1 MAWLHYGYLQQGN
14 YDQAAVLL
22 KEMMGYHKD
31 GTASNSYTIVMQ
43 NEQRIESGEWLAGV
57 EPIDVNY
64 SDLGLAGKSQ
74 KHFLASL
81 IAFDNNNAT
90 IIEEEIETMHM
101 HLEIARPLVGD
112 DGIAVCVAGPTRFAP
127 NQGQITKTN
136 VVIHQMEALIAM
148 LNNDDKAVEMHLKEA
163 AKLEASEG
171 YDSGPPFIAYPS
183 FEQYGEW
190 LLTKDRAAEALVQFD
205 QSLENRTN
213 RAKALRG
220 KIKALTMLARGDEAE
235 EVQKTLDVFWQQEMM
250 AMN

>member
-1 MAWLHYGYLQQGN
+1 
-14 YDQAAVLL
+14 
-22 KEMMGYHKD
+22 MMSYHKD

-43 NEQRIESGEWLAGV
+43 NEQRIESGEWLEGV
-57 EPIDVNY
+57 EPIDVDY
-64 SDLGLAGKSQ
+64 SNLGLAGKSQ

-81 IAFDNNNAT
+81 MAFDNNNAT
-90 IIEEEIETMHM
+90 MIEEEIEAMHM

-112 DGIAVCVAGPTRFAP
+112 DGIAVCCGGPTRFAP
-127 NQGQITKTN
+127 IRGQITKTN

-148 LNNDDKAVEMHLKEA
+148 LNNDDTAVEMHLKEA
-163 AKLEASEG
+163 VKLEARGG

-183 FEQYGEW
+183 FEQYGDW

-205 QSLENRTN
+205 KSLENRTN

-220 KIKALTMLARGDEAE
+220 KIKALNMLERGDEAE
-235 EVQKTLDVFWQQEMM
+235 EAQKTLDVFWQPGMM